1 MNPTVKI
8 LVLVGLLAALAG
20 ACTWFGWF
28 LHRYFHGYPNPPAT
42 RRTIERAARANRAD
56 LSAVRQ
62 AAREPLP
69 ELLVPMP
76 LDHFDHGGT
85 EP

>member
-1 MNPTVKI
+1 MKI

-20 ACTWFGWF
+20 ACTWCGWF
-28 LHRYFHGYPNPPAT
+28 LRGYRDRYLGPPST
-42 RRTIERAARANRAD
+42 KRQLDRAARANRAD
-56 LSAVRQ
+56 LSAIRHAQ
-62 AAREPLP
+62 RDPLP
-69 ELLVPMP
+69 ELLVPQS